1 MFKTK
6 ITSKFQLTI
15 PKEIRKQIGLK
26 AGEIIEIQVLNE
38 EEILIKRFKKVKN
51 PLKVL
56 VGKTPSKR
64 RISIEEFE
72 EKAES
77 R

>member
-1 MFKTK
+1 MSRTK
-6 ITSKFQLTI
+6 VTSKFQLTI
-15 PKEIRKQIGLK
+15 PKEIREQIGLK
-26 AGEIIEIQVLNE
+26 AGEVVEVQILHDEGII
-38 EEILIKRFKKVKN
+38 IKRFGRVKN

-56 VGKTPSKR
+56 IGEVPSKHH
-64 RISIEEFE
+64 ISVEEFE

>member
-1 MFKTK
+1 MSRTK
-6 ITSKFQLTI
+6 VTSKFQLTI
-15 PKEIRKQIGLK
+15 PKEIREQIDLR
-26 AGEIIEIQVLNE
+26 AGEVVEVQIFDE
-38 EEILIKRFKKVKN
+38 EGIVIKRFRRIKN

-64 RISIEEFE
+64 HIGIEEFE